1 MTAHQLA
8 TMSEKLESLQ
18 TQGFGLPDELQG
30 AILPASEMIRRDRLR
45 IREEPLPT
53 SSTGLDR
60 LLAGGLPKGRMVEYV
75 GRGSC
80 GRFASL
86 LAALRAVTGAGEVAA
101 LVDQGEQLD
110 PQSAAAL
117 GVDLERVL
125 WVRPRQTGDSLAA
138 AELLLHTGFPLVALD
153 LGLPPVRGRAPLAA
167 WLRLSRAAATHG
179 AVVLVGTPYRLSGCA
194 AAAVVAGGRSRGRWS
209 GGGQSARLLNG
220 LEGRLFVNKRLG
232 HADLGDA
239 PVVLTVPE
247 VNFENS
253 EFGIRNSE
261 LLPAHPETPSSSAT
275 PNERKTNHVR
285 VI

>member
-1 MTAHQLA
+1 
-8 TMSEKLESLQ
+8 
-18 TQGFGLPDELQG
+18 
-30 AILPASEMIRRDRLR
+30 
-45 IREEPLPT
+45 
-53 SSTGLDR
+53 
-60 LLAGGLPKGRMVEYV
+60 
-75 GRGSC
+75 
-80 GRFASL
+80 
-86 LAALRAVTGAGEVAA
+86 VAA

-209 GGGQSARLLNG
+209 GGGRSARLLTG
-220 LEGRLFVNKRLG
+220 LESRLFVNKRLG

-239 PVVLTVPE
+239 PVVLSLPE
-247 VNFENS
+247 ASFENS
-253 EFGIRNSE
+253 EFRIPNSE
-261 LLPAHPETPSSSAT
+261 LPPVRSEKSTEMQRRHD
-275 PNERKTNHVR
+275 HVTAL
-285 VI
+285 